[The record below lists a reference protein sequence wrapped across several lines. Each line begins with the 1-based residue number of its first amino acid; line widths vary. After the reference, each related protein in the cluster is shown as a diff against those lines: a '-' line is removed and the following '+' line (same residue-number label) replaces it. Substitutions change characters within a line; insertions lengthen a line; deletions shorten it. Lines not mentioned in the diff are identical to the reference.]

1 MRTTARHGKG
11 IAAAM
16 ACVLALPVLAGDRRD
31 KPQHELITTLD
42 PFYKKH
48 VTADGLLI
56 SSSEKVSTRAL
67 EEAAHLVRRLL
78 AKRPDVLK
86 ALVRGKV
93 RVGVMAYNE
102 MTTDIPECRRMSPW
116 WDKRA
121 RGLGGNPV
129 TCGEENLLA
138 FRGDPYKGENIFI
151 HEFAH
156 IVHGRGLGAIDK
168 TFEPRLR
175 AVYEKAKKTGH
186 FRGYGMVS
194 VGEFWAEGVQ
204 SWFNC
209 NRAGGL
215 EVVKPD
221 GKRISLINTREEM
234 KKHLPEYAKFLD
246 ESFGHN
252 TWSYVPVLRR
262 LHQPH
267 LKGYDPSKA
276 PVFKWPMKVIEA
288 YNKIEAEKA
297 RKRKQGKKSSEK
309 GGEAACSTRGCQHDP
324 AGDRPFTRQRE
335 NRAPF

>member
-1 MRTTARHGKG
+1 
-11 IAAAM
+11 M
-16 ACVLALPVLAGDRRD
+16 AGLLALPALAGDAPA
-31 KPQHELITTLD
+31 KGPHELIATLD

-56 SSSEKVSTRAL
+56 SSSRKVSMRAL
-67 EEAAHLVRRLL
+67 REAAHLVRRLL
-78 AKRPDVLK
+78 AKRPDILQ

-93 RVGVMAYNE
+93 RVGVMAYSE
-102 MTTDIPECRRMSPW
+102 MTTDIPECRKMSPW

-138 FRGDPYKGENIFI
+138 YRGDPYKGENIFI

-156 IVHGRGLGAIDK
+156 IIDGRGLRVIDK

-175 AVYEKAKKTGH
+175 ALYEEAKKAGR

-194 VGEFWAEGVQ
+194 MGEFWAEGVQ

-215 EVVKPD
+215 EVLRPD
-221 GKRISLINTREEM
+221 GKRLSLINTRQEVR
-234 KKHLPEYAKFLD
+234 KYLPEYARFLD
-246 ESFGHN
+246 EAFGHN
-252 TWSYVPVLRR
+252 TWTYVPVPKR

-276 PVFKWPMKVIEA
+276 PVFKWPRRVIEA
-288 YNKIEAEKA
+288 FNRIEAEKA
-297 RKRKQGKKSSEK
+297 KKRRRKNQG
-309 GGEAACSTRGCQHDP
+309 R
-324 AGDRPFTRQRE
+324 
-335 NRAPF
+335 

>member
-1 MRTTARHGKG
+1 MIRGMMTATRTARYARWITPTVGG
-11 IAAAM
+11 AVAL
-16 ACVLALPVLAGDRRD
+16 LALAGDRPG
-31 KPQHELITTLD
+31 KTQHELIATLD

-48 VTADGLLI
+48 VTAGGLLI

-78 AKRPDVLK
+78 ANRGDVLK

-102 MTTDIPECRRMSPW
+102 MTTDIPECRGLSPW

-156 IVHGRGLGAIDK
+156 IIHGRGLRAIDK

-175 AVYEKAKKTGH
+175 ALYDKAKKTGR
-186 FRGYGMVS
+186 FRGYGMVNM
-194 VGEFWAEGVQ
+194 GEFWAEGVQ

-215 EVVKPD
+215 EVLRPD
-221 GKRISLINTREEM
+221 GKRLSLINTREQV
-234 KKHLPEYAKFLD
+234 KRHLPEYAKFLD
-246 ESFGHN
+246 ESFGRN
-252 TWSYVPVLRR
+252 AWTYVPVRKR

-276 PVFKWPMKVIEA
+276 PIFKWP
-288 YNKIEAEKA
+288 
-297 RKRKQGKKSSEK
+297 KR
-309 GGEAACSTRGCQHDP
+309 
-324 AGDRPFTRQRE
+324 
-335 NRAPF
+335 

>member
-1 MRTTARHGKG
+1 MRTGRRVKG

-16 ACVLALPVLAGDRRD
+16 AGVLALPVLAGDVGG
-31 KPQHELITTLD
+31 KPQHELIATLD
-42 PFYKKH
+42 PFYTKH
-48 VTADGLLI
+48 VTAGGLLI

-67 EEAAHLVRRLL
+67 EEAAHLVRKLL
-78 AKRPDVLK
+78 AKRPDVLD

-138 FRGDPYKGENIFI
+138 FRGDPYQGENIFI

-156 IVHGRGLGAIDK
+156 IIDGSGFRAIDK

-175 AVYEKAKKTGH
+175 ALYEKAKKGGH

-194 VGEFWAEGVQ
+194 MGEFWAEGVQ

-221 GKRISLINTREEM
+221 GKRRRLINTREEM
-234 KKHLPEYAKFLD
+234 TKHLPEYAKFLD
-246 ESFGHN
+246 ASFGHS
-252 TWSYVPVLRR
+252 TWSYVPVLKR

-267 LKGYDPSKA
+267 LKGYDPAQA
-276 PVFKWPMKVIEA
+276 PVFKWPKKVIEA
-288 YNKIEAEKA
+288 FNRIEAEKA
-297 RKRKQGKKSSEK
+297 RKRKRGK
-309 GGEAACSTRGCQHDP
+309 
-324 AGDRPFTRQRE
+324 
-335 NRAPF
+335 